1 MLEIRALKFVPKLIT
16 PHINKRYSKLRT
28 SIMAPP
34 VNGPNAKATH
44 NAISDIW
51 NTILSSKTDVE
62 FQSDLRQI
70 QFHTLEYVWCPP
82 MYPSMIKHQ
91 RRLERT
97 RFQAPYM
104 DQITVEFL
112 KIQALFIVLKAM
124 IHGLLFIEFEN
135 ILQKFP
141 WTFHWDMNRS

>member
-1 MLEIRALKFVPKLIT
+1 MT

-51 NTILSSKTDVE
+51 NTISTSKTDVE

-82 MYPSMIKHQ
+82 VYPSMIKHQ
-91 RRLERT
+91 RQLERT
-97 RFQAPYM
+97 LFQAPYM
-104 DQITVEFL
+104 DQITFEFL
-112 KIQALFIVLKAM
+112 KIIFIEPFFIIDHESWPIIHRVLKKYCKNFLEHSTE
-124 IHGLLFIEFEN
+124 I
-135 ILQKFP
+135 
-141 WTFHWDMNRS
+141 WTVAKWHNNHADCR

>member
-1 MLEIRALKFVPKLIT
+1 MLNLKFVPKLIT

-51 NTILSSKTDVE
+51 NTILTSKTDVE
-62 FQSDLRQI
+62 FHSDLRQI
-70 QFHTLEYVWCPP
+70 QFHTLEHVWCPP

-91 RRLERT
+91 RQLERT
-97 RFQAPYM
+97 LFQAPYM
-104 DQITVEFL
+104 DQITFEFL
-112 KIQALFIVLKAM
+112 KINFIKLFLNSLM
-124 IHGLLFIEFEN
+124 DGLLFIVWKYTAKISLN
-135 ILQKFP
+135 IPLRYEP
-141 WTFHWDMNRS
+141 